1 MKRINLIV
9 ISVAI
14 AGLMASCASNPYAS
28 TNRDYNKNSKEL
40 SKELKVIPP
49 PKPGNASTLKYAE
62 NWVGT
67 TNFNLRKPNIVVI
80 HHTAQD
86 SVGQTLKT
94 FTLERTQVSAHYVIG
109 KNGEI
114 YHMLNDLY
122 RAWHGG
128 SGQWGSNTDLNSS
141 SIGIELDNNGFEEF
155 SPLQI
160 ISLMELL
167 SDLKSKYKIP
177 AANFIG
183 HSDIA
188 PTRKNDPNRT
198 FPWKELAQAGYGLW
212 YDDIFDIEDM
222 HSIDDNLSVDIVIPI
237 EIKDV
242 VIPKELKSEDDD
254 NVIVEIAET
263 PEPEPLLDVSPKI
276 ALKIIGYN
284 VSDMPAAIKS
294 FKLHFIQTEVD
305 ATLTDYDLKVLNNLY
320 KKYL

>member
-1 MKRINLIV
+1 MNRT
-9 ISVAI
+9 I
-14 AGLMASCASNPYAS
+14 AALTIMVLACMMLSCASNPYAS
-28 TNRDYNKNSKEL
+28 TNRVYKKQTREL
-40 SKELKVIPP
+40 SKELEVIPP
-49 PKPGNASTLKYAE
+49 PNPGTASALKFAA

-67 TNFNLRKPNIVVI
+67 INFNLRRPNIVVI

-86 SVGQTLKT
+86 SVEQTLKT

-122 RAWHGG
+122 RGWHGG
-128 SGQWGSNTDLNSS
+128 NSQWGSNTDLNSS

-155 SPLQI
+155 SSLQI
-160 ISLMELL
+160 LSLMELL
-167 SDLKSKYKIP
+167 KDLKEKYKIP

-188 PTRKNDPNRT
+188 PSRKNDPNRT
-198 FPWKELAQAGYGLW
+198 FPWKELAKEGYGLW
-212 YDDIFDIEDM
+212 YDEFPLIDTQSLDHPTFLDLDIPQEVHTLEND
-222 HSIDDNLSVDIVIPI
+222 SIVLNKKQDR
-237 EIKDV
+237 
-242 VIPKELKSEDDD
+242 
-254 NVIVEIAET
+254 
-263 PEPEPLLDVSPKI
+263 EPALLLDVTPKI

-305 ATLTDYDLKVLNNLY
+305 DTLTDYDLKVLNNLY

>member
-1 MKRINLIV
+1 MKRINSAFTIV
-9 ISVAI
+9 AAAYMMV
-14 AGLMASCASNPYAS
+14 SCASNPYAS
-28 TNRDYNKNSKEL
+28 TNRDHKKHTKEL
-40 SKELKVIPP
+40 TKELEVLPP
-49 PKPGNASTLKYAE
+49 PNPGTASSLKYAE
-62 NWVGT
+62 DWVGT

-109 KNGEI
+109 ENGEI

-128 SGQWGSNTDLNSS
+128 AGKWGSNTDLNSS
-141 SIGIELDNNGFEEF
+141 SIGIELDNNGSDEF

-160 ISLMELL
+160 QSLLELL
-167 SDLKSKYKIP
+167 KDLKAKYKIP

-188 PTRKNDPNRT
+188 PTRKQDPNKT
-198 FPWKELAQAGYGLW
+198 FPWKELAKEGYGLW
-212 YDDIFDIEDM
+212 YDE
-222 HSIDDNLSVDIVIPI
+222 
-237 EIKDV
+237 
-242 VIPKELKSEDDD
+242 IPKEEIKTLDKGNTLTTEIPQEIKTEVNDS
-254 NVIVEIAET
+254 VIVADAKV
-263 PEPEPLLDVSPKI
+263 PKAAPLLDVTPKI
-276 ALKIIGYN
+276 ALKIIGYD
-284 VSDMPAAIKS
+284 VSDMPAAIKA

-305 ATLTDYDLKVLNNLY
+305 STLTNHDLKVLNNLY